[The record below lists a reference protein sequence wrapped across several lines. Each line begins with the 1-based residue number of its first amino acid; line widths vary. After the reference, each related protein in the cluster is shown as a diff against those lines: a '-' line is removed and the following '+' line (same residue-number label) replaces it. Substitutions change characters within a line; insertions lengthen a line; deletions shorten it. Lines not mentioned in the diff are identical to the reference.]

1 MIEVKNLVKRYG
13 DHTVV
18 DNLSFTVNDG
28 QIYGFLGPNGAG
40 KSTTM
45 NIITGYI
52 GMTEGEVIVNGH
64 SITDEPNEVRRL
76 VGYLPEQPPL
86 YPDMTPKEY
95 LMFAAELKKI
105 PKSEREDA
113 VNEVMDMTMI
123 TSRQDRLIKN
133 LSKGYRQR
141 VGFAQAILGYP
152 DVIILDEPTVGLD
165 PKQIIEFRQIIRNL
179 AGKHTVILS
188 SHILSEVQEIC
199 DHILIIHHGKLIA
212 DGTPEELEMRVRGN
226 TIEVELKTDD
236 EDKALAMLRNIEG
249 VQSVTAVSEG
259 RFAIEPE
266 ENTDVRESIF
276 HACAENDMPILGMV
290 FTGMSLEKVFLDLT
304 SDKDVTLFDDEP
316 EEPEELEEPEEE
328 EATEE

>member
-152 DVIILDEPTVGLD
+152 DVIILDEPTAGLD
-165 PKQIIEFRQIIRNL
+165 VIARNEVLDLLRKYL
-179 AGKHTVILS
+179 AEDDERRMLIS
-188 SHILSEVQEIC
+188 SHISTDLENIC
-199 DHILIIHHGKLIA
+199 DDIYMIHNGKIVFHEDTDSLLYNYAVLKVSKSAYEKLDKQYII
-212 DGTPEELEMRVRGN
+212 TTVEEPFGY
-226 TIEVELKTDD
+226 
-236 EDKALAMLRNIEG
+236 
-249 VQSVTAVSEG
+249 S
-259 RFAIEPE
+259 
-266 ENTDVRESIF
+266 
-276 HACAENDMPILGMV
+276 C
-290 FTGMSLEKVFLDLT
+290 FTGQRKFYVENYPDIVTENCSIDDMIIMMSGGRK
-304 SDKDVTLFDDEP
+304 
-316 EEPEELEEPEEE
+316 
-328 EATEE
+328 